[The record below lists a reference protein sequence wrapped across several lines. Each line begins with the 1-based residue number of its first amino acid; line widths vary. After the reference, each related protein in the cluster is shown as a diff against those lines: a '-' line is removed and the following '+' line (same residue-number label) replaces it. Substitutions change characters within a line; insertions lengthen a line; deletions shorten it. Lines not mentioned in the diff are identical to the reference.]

1 MTPTQQPPVQPE
13 QQPQQPR
20 PTSGKENN
28 KAFFFALGGVALVLA
43 IVLMFNFVGPPGPG
57 QDVDLTN
64 QKASSSSQPATAP
77 APAQSP
83 STQETVTPARGDTP
97 NSPGR
102 EAVGAPAGGT
112 APSAMEPPSGVAS
125 QPAAPASAAQ

>member
-1 MTPTQQPPVQPE
+1 MTPTQQPPVQP
-13 QQPQQPR
+13 QQPPQQPR

-57 QDVDLTN
+57 QQVDLMN
-64 QKASSSSQPATAP
+64 QKAGSSSEPGAV
-77 APAQSP
+77 PAQAP
-83 STQETVTPARGDTP
+83 SENGTVAPTRGDTP
-97 NSPGR
+97 TAPGL
-102 EAVGAPAGGT
+102 EAIGAPAGGT
-112 APSAMEPPSGVAS
+112 APSVMDPPSPGMAS